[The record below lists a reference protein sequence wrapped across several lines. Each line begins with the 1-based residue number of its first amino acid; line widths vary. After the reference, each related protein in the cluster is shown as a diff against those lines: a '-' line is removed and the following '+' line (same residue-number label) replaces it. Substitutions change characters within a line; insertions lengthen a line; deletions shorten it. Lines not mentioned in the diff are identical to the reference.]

1 MMDLYDR
8 YLKGIGDL
16 LQAIEPT
23 DADYLTV
30 LTLQGRLAQ
39 AISEIRQYG
48 PTDSARAEIARVT
61 TELDRLCLAH
71 IDRSFRALCG
81 IDRLPKVGPP
91 EIYQNLP
98 QPDYGQFVGREQE
111 LARIYELLSPTNRH
125 FLVTIDGIGGIG
137 KSALALEV
145 AHHYLHDAAALS
157 ESERF
162 DAIIW
167 TSAKQTVLTAKGQ
180 IQRKRILRTLSDIYA
195 TISITLERED
205 IIRSRPE
212 EQPELVRRALTQQR
226 TLLVVDNLETVDD
239 EDVLTFLRE
248 LPAPTKAIVTTRHRL
263 DVAYPVRLT
272 GMPWGDAQALIAQEC
287 EKKGVALTDEQ
298 TRRLYN
304 RTGGV
309 PLALVWS
316 IAQMGFGY
324 GVDTVLHRLGQP
336 SSDIAR
342 FCFESTISQL
352 NEATYN
358 VLIAL
363 ALCDQDTGANRES
376 LGEILNLSVAD
387 RDEILAKLE
396 VLSLVNKYQGRFRLL
411 PLTRTY
417 LLNRLDSRPDLR
429 QKIAEIWAEYFQR
442 KTETI
447 EGEYYW
453 QWAPQ
458 TFRALVDDGPNIL
471 IFLEWAY
478 EHGAARQIFALTKGG
493 CWYLAWVGRW
503 GDEVSY
509 ARRAAD
515 LAKSTRNHKAAARNL
530 GIAGWIFTQWGDL
543 QQAEQVFNEAL
554 ELYRRGES
562 REGECLALQWL
573 GMVPRKRGQFE
584 QAADLYEQAWHIACE
599 LDSGD
604 LQALVNM
611 ERGKLARDMRDWS
624 SARDYFIKVREWF
637 ETKAETDPRD
647 APLSAGAWGQL
658 ATVESALGNYEAAR
672 EQFLKSLDLYQV
684 GASQGFQSTMELR
697 LARVELA
704 LDHIEIAL
712 EYARDAAYWFERL
725 GMKPDLE
732 EAQEFLKQLGA
743 GTSEQGDSMNNAP
756 NDIAPSAALCP

>member
-1 MMDLYDR
+1 MDLYDR
-8 YLKGIGDL
+8 YLRGIGDL

-39 AISEIRQYG
+39 AIAEIQQYG
-48 PTDSARAEIARVT
+48 PTDNARAEIARVT

-71 IDRSFRALCG
+71 LGQSFRALCG
-81 IDRLPKVGPP
+81 IDRLPKAGPP
-91 EIYQNLP
+91 EIHQNLP

-111 LARIYELLSPTNRH
+111 LARIYELLSPANRH

-145 AHHYLHDAAALS
+145 AHHYLHDAAALP

-167 TSAKQTVLTAKGQ
+167 TSAKQTVLTAEGQ
-180 IQRKRILRTLSDIYA
+180 VQRKHALRTLGDIHA

-205 IIRSRPE
+205 IIRSRSE
-212 EQPELVRRALTQQR
+212 EQPELVRRALTRQR
-226 TLLVVDNLETVDD
+226 TLLIVDNLETVDD

-263 DVAYPVRLT
+263 DVAYPVRLV
-272 GMPWGDAQALIAQEC
+272 GMPWNDAKVLIGQEC
-287 EKKGVALTDEQ
+287 EKKGVTFTNEQ
-298 TRRLYN
+298 TRKLYD

-336 SSDIAR
+336 TGDIAR
-342 FCFESTISQL
+342 FCFEGTINRLSETTH
-352 NEATYN
+352 NM
-358 VLIAL
+358 LIAL
-363 ALCDQDTGANRES
+363 ALCDQDAGASRES
-376 LGEILNLSVAD
+376 LGEVLNLSVAD
-387 RDEILAKLE
+387 RDEVLAKLE
-396 VLSLVNKYQGRFRLL
+396 VLSLINKYQGRFRLL

-417 LLNRLDSRPDLR
+417 LLNRLDSQPDLR
-429 QKIAEIWAEYFQR
+429 QEIAETWAEYFKC

-453 QWAPQ
+453 QWSPQ
-458 TFRALVDDGPNIL
+458 TFQSLVDDGSNML

-478 EHGAARQIFALTKGG
+478 EHGSARQIFALTKGG
-493 CWYLAWVGRW
+493 CWYLEVVGRW
-503 GDEVSY
+503 GDEVAY

-515 LAKSTRNHKAAARNL
+515 LAKSIRNHKAAARNL
-530 GIAGWIFTQWGDL
+530 GIVGWIFNQWGDL
-543 QQAEQVFNEAL
+543 QQAERVFNETL
-554 ELYRRGES
+554 ELYRLGKS

-573 GMVPRKRGQFE
+573 GMIPRKRGQFE

-599 LDSGD
+599 PDSSD

-611 ERGKLARDMRDWS
+611 ERGKLARDMQDWS
-624 SARDYFIKVREWF
+624 NAQSYFIEVRRWF

-647 APLSAGAWGQL
+647 APLLAGAWGQL
-658 ATVESALGNYEAAR
+658 ATVESALGNYETAR
-672 EQFLKSLDLYQV
+672 EQFLKSFDLYQI
-684 GASQGFQSTMELR
+684 GASQGFKATMKLR

-704 LDHIEIAL
+704 LNHPEAAL

-725 GMKPDLE
+725 GMSPDLE
-732 EAQEFLKQLGA
+732 EAREFLAQLGV
-743 GTSEQGDSMNNAP
+743 GTSE
-756 NDIAPSAALCP
+756 